1 MVAATIRFMM
11 WIIKIHCIQKC
22 NDFQDML
29 YSDQIYDTYFRN
41 FQTEPMKH
49 SDEESGSESV
59 TESDESEPEP
69 TDPEDSESEPI
80 EHDEQCAR
88 IRKLAKSIWKG
99 DDREILGDVC
109 NPEENFYLEI
119 ESEHAF
125 YCVSLEKKK
134 IE

>member
-1 MVAATIRFMM
+1 MVFVVLEIYTNVKTHTSTAVSKVFRDRENAI
-11 WIIKIHCIQKC
+11 
-22 NDFQDML
+22 
-29 YSDQIYDTYFRN
+29 DQIEEFLIEMEETRKD
-41 FQTEPMKH
+41 
-49 SDEESGSESV
+49 SDEESGSERD
-59 TESDESEPEP
+59 TESDESEPEL

-88 IRKLAKSIWKG
+88 IRKLAKSIWNG
-99 DDREILGDVC
+99 DDCEIFGDVC

>member
-1 MVAATIRFMM
+1 MVFVVLEIYTNVKTHTSTAVSKVFRDRENAI
-11 WIIKIHCIQKC
+11 
-22 NDFQDML
+22 
-29 YSDQIYDTYFRN
+29 DQIEEFLIEMEETRKD
-41 FQTEPMKH
+41 
-49 SDEESGSESV
+49 SDEESGLESD
-59 TESDESEPEP
+59 TESDESELEP

-88 IRKLAKSIWKG
+88 IRKLANSIWEG
-99 DDREILGDVC
+99 DDCEIFGDVC